1 MKRNTPLITL
11 LTGAALGVAL
21 LIASMLQTPVKAP
34 AGYSSTVSPSSASAS
49 TPAPAAPASSSAPA
63 PASASA
69 SPTATPYA
77 AAPAKATYA
86 GKAKSGGATISI
98 VVYDGQVIAYVC
110 NGSTIDEWFSGPI
123 SNDNSKVTLSGKN
136 NATLTAAYG
145 VGEMTGDVTAHGTNF
160 DFGVNTVSKSS
171 GAGLYRATA
180 KVGGQTVKAGWIVL
194 DDGTQIG
201 SIEADSTAAAPSAAT
216 APRLDLTTRTA
227 TYKGT
232 VLHAIPVSS
241 ATGSGF

>member
-11 LTGAALGVAL
+11 LTGAALGVVL
-21 LIASMLQTPVKAP
+21 LVASMLQTPTKAP
-34 AGYSSTVSPSSASAS
+34 AGYSSTVTPSSGSPASS
-49 TPAPAAPASSSAPA
+49 APAAPASSPA
-63 PASASA
+63 PSSA

-86 GKAKSGGATISI
+86 GKSNSGGATIAI
-98 VVYDGQVIAYVC
+98 VVYNGQVIAYVC
-110 NGSTIDEWFSGPI
+110 NGSTIDAWFSGPA
-123 SNDNSKVTLSGKN
+123 SSDGKVTLTGKN

-145 VGEMTGDVTAHGTNF
+145 VGQMTGDVTAHGTDF
-160 DFGVNTVSKSS
+160 DFGVDTVSKSS
-171 GAGLYRATA
+171 GAGLYQTTA
-180 KVGGQTVKAGWIVL
+180 KVGGDTVKAGWIVL

-201 SIEADSTAAAPSAAT
+201 SLEPDSTSATSAVS
-216 APRLDLTTRTA
+216 APRLDLATRTA

-241 ATGSGF
+241 VTGSGF

>member
-34 AGYSSTVSPSSASAS
+34 ASYSSTASPSAAAS
-49 TPAPAAPASSSAPA
+49 TSAPAAPASSPA

-77 AAPAKATYA
+77 AGPARANYA
-86 GKAKSGGATISI
+86 SKVKGGGATIAIS
-98 VVYDGQVIAYVC
+98 VHDGQVVVYIC
-110 NGSTIDEWFSGPI
+110 NGSTLDEWFSGPI
-123 SNDNSKVTLSGKN
+123 SSHGKITLTGKN
-136 NATLTAAYG
+136 NATLDASYG
-145 VGEMTGDVTAHGTNF
+145 VGEMTGSAIAHGTNF
-160 DFGVNTVSKSS
+160 NFSAGAVSKSS

-180 KVGGQTVKAGWIVL
+180 DVGGTTVKAGWIVL
-194 DDGTQIG
+194 GDGTKIG
-201 SIEADSTAAAPSAAT
+201 SLEPDSTSATPAAVAAPS
-216 APRLDLTTRTA
+216 LDLASRTA

-232 VLHAIPVSS
+232 VLHAVPVNGV
-241 ATGSGF
+241 TGSGF

>member
-11 LTGAALGVAL
+11 LTGAALGVVL
-21 LIASMLQTPVKAP
+21 LVASMLQTPTKAP
-34 AGYSSTVSPSSASAS
+34 AGYSSTVTPSSGSPASS
-49 TPAPAAPASSSAPA
+49 APAAPASSPA
-63 PASASA
+63 PSSA

-86 GKAKSGGATISI
+86 GKSNSGGATIAI
-98 VVYDGQVIAYVC
+98 VVYNGQVIAYVC
-110 NGSTIDEWFSGPI
+110 NGSTIDAWFSGPA
-123 SNDNSKVTLSGKN
+123 SSDGKVTLTGKN

-145 VGEMTGDVTAHGTNF
+145 VGQMTGDVTAHGTDF
-160 DFGVNTVSKSS
+160 DFGVDTVSKSS
-171 GAGLYRATA
+171 GAGLYQTTA
-180 KVGGQTVKAGWIVL
+180 KVGGDTVKAGWIVL

-201 SIEADSTAAAPSAAT
+201 SLEPDSTSATPSAVS

-241 ATGSGF
+241 VTGSGF